1 MMKQGKKFLAL
12 LLAVTLL
19 FTAGCGSSDDA
30 GGDHGSTDAA
40 QDGDNSSVSRR
51 IEVQDPST
59 FLGMLPDSVEEL
71 DDNGAVGTSFWLND
85 ECAPLCKEYVDT
97 LLQSEELELL
107 SLDQKTREKSTSEL
121 YYLGYTGNADI
132 QQLEGNSEGGPAC
145 HVFVDIFYAPSMSAI
160 HLQVL
165 HAGGIEFADFG
176 ARGNTDGYASVAYS
190 GGEEDASAPQPF
202 APMTNGPA
210 LPDMSLFLHREC
222 DSDEPDSDGRYIA
235 FRGVPDTYADTL
247 LNELY
252 ALLTDSRYH
261 LEPAGYEEAE
271 IKKNV
276 YRYDYLFDYTG
287 MKEIEE
293 VTYERF
299 DEKYALRVMF
309 VHYEEDHHLS
319 IAFHFSDE
327 FVLEDPEVVTSVKNT
342 GVSGTSQTT
351 LDSFNNAGK
360 EESSS
365 GSSGGGSSN
374 GSSSSSGSGGGSSGG
389 GSGGGDYV
397 APGYDPYIPDAS
409 KLQCLTC
416 HGDGDCNSCGGYGY
430 KFKNDIR
437 SDCTRCTGGNCPA
450 CGGSG
455 TR

>member
-1 MMKQGKKFLAL
+1 MKESKRILAL
-12 LLAVTLL
+12 LLAFMLL
-19 FTAGCGSSDDA
+19 LTAGCGSSDS
-30 GGDHGSTDAA
+30 GDEYMDDSTINSTDKL
-40 QDGDNSSVSRR
+40 Q
-51 IEVQDPST
+51 VQDPSA
-59 FLGMLPDSVEEL
+59 FFGIEPDSVEEL
-71 DDNGAVGTSFWLND
+71 DANGAVETAFWLND
-85 ECAPLCKEYVDT
+85 ECSPLCKEYVDT

-107 SLDQKTREKSTSEL
+107 SIDQKTRENSTSEM
-121 YYLGYTGNADI
+121 YYLGYTGNADVH
-132 QQLEGNSEGGPAC
+132 QLEGNSEGGPAC

-160 HLQVL
+160 RLQVL
-165 HAGGIEFADFG
+165 HAGGLEFADLG
-176 ARGNTDGYASVAYS
+176 ARGNTDDYTSVAYD
-190 GGEEDASAPQPF
+190 GGEEDDSGSQPF

-210 LPDMSLFLHREC
+210 FPDLEVFFHREC
-222 DSDEPDSDGRYIA
+222 DSDEPDGGGRYIA

-271 IKKNV
+271 IRENV

-293 VTYERF
+293 VTYERIG
-299 DEKYALRVMF
+299 EMYALRVMF

-319 IAFHFSDE
+319 ITFHFSDE
-327 FVLEDPEVVTSVKNT
+327 FVLEDPGVVTSVKDT
-342 GVSGTSQTT
+342 GLPGTAETILNNLNNSDKDESGS
-351 LDSFNNAGK
+351 G
-360 EESSS
+360 SS
-365 GSSGGGSSN
+365 GSS
-374 GSSSSSGSGGGSSGG
+374 G